1 MMNQLK
7 FKQVTDHQ
15 SIQVSPIPKFLKFR
29 TYGML

>member
-15 SIQVSPIPKFLKFR
+15 SIQISPRPKFLNFR
-29 TYGML
+29 TYGMI